1 VPATRKTFSAFIG
14 EAGLIRR
21 GYDFRSLVDNVRTVL
36 IMARS
41 HRVVKLSKPTIKIGE
56 TLKLAHQIGVKVFNV
71 ADLLGRFKNLVG
83 SESNK
88 IVVKRAKRIV

>member
-21 GYDFRSLVDNVRTVL
+21 GYDFRSLVDNV
-36 IMARS
+36 
-41 HRVVKLSKPTIKIGE
+41 PTIKIGE

-88 IVVKRAKRIV
+88 IVVKTAKRIV